1 MSIITILRNILS
13 VQKSMSRNLKMESTF
28 LRLTI
33 YIIQLKN
40 VEGENLC
47 LKK

>member
-13 VQKSMSRNLKMESTF
+13 VQKSMSRNLEMESAF